1 MEEETT
7 LVMERLV
14 SQEIASDIKRE
25 HDGINH
31 MNSEKQPLLAP
42 LGLDAHILTWNPAE
56 RDIHDSVIEQY
67 ILDLENGSSI
77 IWNWN
82 VGRHKNGFKTG
93 NLVYLLRQGTDRR
106 GIIASGVLIEDG
118 VQKGRFDHDP
128 TRESNFVRF
137 QLQTILS
144 IDDRLDFEE
153 LQNLKLQGVNWS
165 THFPESG
172 RTLKGPNADALFRL
186 WGRHYSHV
194 RHPGWEI

>member
-1 MEEETT
+1 
-7 LVMERLV
+7 
-14 SQEIASDIKRE
+14 
-25 HDGINH
+25 

-42 LGLDAHILTWNPAE
+42 FSPGTGVHILTWNPAE

-77 IWNWN
+77 IWSWN

-106 GIIASGVLIEDG
+106 GIIASGELIEDG
-118 VQKGRFDHDP
+118 VHQGRFDHDP
-128 TRESNFVRF
+128 TRESYFVRF
-137 QLQTILS
+137 ELQSILS

-153 LQNLKLQGVNWS
+153 LQNLELQGVNWS

-172 RTLKGPNADALFRL
+172 RTLKGSNADELFRL
-186 WGRHYSHV
+186 WARHYSYV
-194 RHPGWEI
+194 RYPDMHI